1 MLDMHMLLISEVELR
16 HISSIDYVTIVEVFF
31 VKILTKFNLDFII
44 LNLIFN
50 DQKYRISIFD
60 S

>member
-31 VKILTKFNLDFII
+31 VTLYK
-44 LNLIFN
+44 
-50 DQKYRISIFD
+50 
-60 S
+60 